1 MKESRK
7 IYLSGGNSYVIT
19 LPKRWVENNGLKSGD
34 YVTVEDYG
42 EYLVVRAKEIKRAKR
57 VVNIDAKSLT
67 HDSLIRRIVAH
78 YLAGYDTIRV
88 RIYNEEQRRAISLAS
103 DMLVG
108 AEVIEDLGREIVVE
122 IFVDHRFSL
131 EHIIEKI
138 GRMCV
143 TMISDFKQLLK
154 SLDGYIYSSIVMRE
168 NEIDR
173 LHFLALRLL
182 KSEINKNPKDLLE
195 FRTVVRALER
205 IGDHCAKMSESLV
218 KLKMPIPKMIELVDT
233 LEDVLKLT
241 LKAFL
246 KKSTEV
252 AEKVID
258 EVERFYSVEEK
269 FSSLVF
275 EFSGDKSANLR
286 ILLDSLSRIAGYC
299 SDIAESVINM
309 CT

>member
-34 YVTVEDYG
+34 YVTVEDHG
-42 EYLVVRAKEIKRAKR
+42 EYLVVKAKEIKRVKR

-88 RIYNEEQRRAISLAS
+88 RIYNEEHRRAISLAS

-218 KLKMPIPKMIELVDT
+218 KLKMPVPKIVELVDT
-233 LEDVLKLT
+233 VEDVLKLT

-252 AEKVID
+252 AEKVIE
-258 EVERFYSVEEK
+258 EVERFYSIEER
-269 FSSLVF
+269 FSSIVF